1 LSSSSTTKRTVLIT
15 GGGSGIGA
23 AVARAM
29 AQDGWGVCVAGRR
42 PEPLAEVATAVDG
55 HAVAADVTRAEDAHR
70 AVDECLARLGRLDA
84 LVVCSGTGA
93 GGAVL
98 DQTLERWNRVIAT
111 NLTGAFLV
119 CQAALPHLLKAR
131 GAIVTV
137 ASLAGLRADPE
148 SAAYCASKAGLIM
161 LTQCIALDYGAAG
174 VRANCVCPGWIRTE
188 MADAAMDE
196 LAETRAVDREGAYR
210 LAVADVPA
218 GRAGDAGEAAAA
230 VAWLASPAASYVNGA
245 VLTVDGGAAVVDA
258 GTLAFAPSRRTEHSA
273 AVQPRGE

>member
-1 LSSSSTTKRTVLIT
+1 MSPSVLIT

-23 AVARAM
+23 AVARRM
-29 AQDGWGVCVAGRR
+29 AADGYDVCVAGRR
-42 PEPLAEVATAVDG
+42 PEPLAAVAQDTGGCAVSIDVRRPG
-55 HAVAADVTRAEDAHR
+55 DAQRAVAA
-70 AVDECLARLGRLDA
+70 CLERFGRLDA
-84 LVVCSGTGA
+84 LVISSGAGA

-98 DQTLERWNRVIAT
+98 DQTLERWTRVVET
-111 NLTGAFLV
+111 NLTGAFLLS
-119 CQAALPHLLKAR
+119 QAALEPLLAVG

-161 LTQCIALDYGAAG
+161 LTQSLALDYGPRG

-196 LAETRAVDREGAYR
+196 LAGARGTDRTGAYR

-218 GRAGDAGEAAAA
+218 RRAGTPEEAAEA
-230 VAWLASPAASYVNGA
+230 VAWLASPAAAYVNGA
-245 VLTVDGGAAVVDA
+245 VLTVDGGAGIVDA
-258 GTLAFAPSRRTEHSA
+258 GTLAFAPHRRATPSA
-273 AVQPRGE
+273 VGLKRGE